1 MKALLVNTN
10 LMKPPVAPLGLDY
23 LADSV
28 RAAGHE
34 PLLLDLCFSADVKAD
49 IEAACREGPDIIG
62 CTVRNTD
69 DCYFA
74 SGAFFL
80 PGIKDI
86 VTSLRGCSDAPVV
99 LGGVGF
105 SVMPEAVVQFCGAD
119 YGIAGEGEEAF
130 VSLWSVLRG
139 RSDLAEVPGL
149 VFRSE
154 RGLRRTPVAE
164 VDLDRLPPR
173 SRSFVDNRRYFAE
186 GGQAGFE
193 TRRGCAMTC
202 IYCADPVA
210 KGRSTRL
217 LHPHRVVEEL
227 RALLGQGIDHLHT
240 CDPEFNLPLAHAHD
254 VCRAMIEAGLGEKIR
269 WYAYCA
275 PAPFDAEIAA
285 LMRRAGCA
293 GIDFGADSGND
304 RMLRRLGRHFRV
316 ADLETTA
323 RACRQTGIPF
333 MYDLMLGGPDES
345 VDSLRQ
351 SLDLVRRIGPDC
363 VGISLGVRVYEGTP
377 LADEVRRAGP
387 METNPALRGERLGNG
402 QFLRPVFYLS
412 PGLGPDPAAL
422 ARDAVGDDP
431 RFFLPGGLEETR
443 DFNYNDNDV
452 LVRAIRDGARGAYW
466 DILRKLRAPS
476 PSPRNRL
483 R

>member
-10 LMKPPVAPLGLDY
+10 LMKPPVAPVGLDY

-49 IEAACREGPDIIG
+49 IEAACRQGPDIIG

-80 PGIKDI
+80 PAVKDI
-86 VTSLRGCSDAPVV
+86 VTSLRRCSDAPVV

-105 SVMPEAVVQFCGAD
+105 SVMPEAVVQFCGAH

-130 VSLWSVLRG
+130 VSLCGALRR
-139 RSDLAEVPGL
+139 RSALAEVPGL

-154 RGLRRTPVAE
+154 RGLSRTPVAE

-193 TRRGCAMTC
+193 TRRGCAMAC

-210 KGRSTRL
+210 KGRRTRL
-217 LHPHRVVEEL
+217 LQPHRVVEEI
-227 RALLGQGIDHLHT
+227 RALLRQGIDSLHT
-240 CDPEFNLPLAHAHD
+240 CDPEFNVPLAHAHD
-254 VCRAMIEAGLGEKIR
+254 VCRAMIEDGLGEKVR

-275 PAPFDAEIAA
+275 PAPFDAETAA

-293 GIDFGADSGND
+293 GIDFGVDSGSE
-304 RMLRRLGRHFRV
+304 RMLRRLGRHFRP
-316 ADLETTA
+316 ADIEAAAL
-323 RACRQTGIPF
+323 ACRQAGIPF
-333 MYDLMLGGPDES
+333 MYDLLLGGPDETR
-345 VDSLRQ
+345 DSLQ
-351 SLDLVRRIGPDC
+351 ESLDLMRRVGPDC
-363 VGISLGVRVYEGTP
+363 VGVSLGVRVYDGTP
-377 LADEVRRAGP
+377 LADEVRRMGP
-387 METNPALRGERLGNG
+387 RETNPALRGDRVGNEA
-402 QFLRPVFYLS
+402 LTRPVFYLS
-412 PGLGPDPAAL
+412 PDLGPNPAAL
-422 ARDAVGDDP
+422 VRDAVGDDP
-431 RFFLPGGLEETR
+431 SFFLPSGPEEAR
-443 DFNYNDNDV
+443 DYNYNDNDI
-452 LVRAIRDGARGAYW
+452 LVRAIREGARGAYW
-466 DILRKLRAPS
+466 DILRRM
-476 PSPRNRL
+476 RTG
-483 R
+483 

>member
-10 LMKPPVAPLGLDY
+10 LMRPPVAPVGLDY
-23 LADSV
+23 LADSI

-34 PLLLDLCFSADVKAD
+34 PMLLDLCFSADVKAD
-49 IEAACREGPDIIG
+49 IEAASRQGPHLIG

-80 PGIKDI
+80 SGIRDI
-86 VTSLRGCSDAPVV
+86 IASLRRCSGAPVV

-105 SVMPEAVVQFCGAD
+105 SVMPEAVVEFCGAD
-119 YGIAGEGEEAF
+119 YGIAGEGEEAI
-130 VSLWSVLRG
+130 VRLLG
-139 RSDLAEVPGL
+139 ALEKRSDPARLPDADRIPGL

-154 RGLRRTPVAE
+154 RGMRRSPA
-164 VDLDRLPPR
+164 VDLDLEQLPSR
-173 SRSFVDNRRYFAE
+173 TRSFLDNRRYFTE

-193 TRRGCAMTC
+193 TRRGCPRSC

-210 KGRSTRL
+210 KGRRTRL
-217 LHPHRVVEEL
+217 LPPRRVVDEL

-240 CDPEFNLPLAHAHD
+240 CDPEFNVPLAHAHD
-254 VCRAMIEAGLGEKIR
+254 VCRAMIANGLGDRIR
-269 WYAYCA
+269 WFAYCS
-275 PAPFDAEIAA
+275 PAPFDEETAV

-304 RMLRRLGRHFRV
+304 RMLHRLGRQFRA

-323 RACRQTGIPF
+323 RACRQAAIPF
-333 MYDLMLGGPDES
+333 MYDLMLGGPDET
-345 VDSLRQ
+345 VDSLRE

-377 LADEVRRAGP
+377 LADEVRRTGP

-422 ARDAVGDDP
+422 VRDAVGDDP
-431 RFFLPGGLEETR
+431 RFFLPGGREEAR
-443 DFNYNDNDV
+443 DYNYNDNEI
-452 LVRAIRDGARGAYW
+452 LERAIRDGARGAYW
-466 DILRKLRAPS
+466 DILRRMRAV
-476 PSPRNRL
+476 
-483 R
+483 